1 MTPSFYQR
9 LLRGE
14 TELKILLE
22 GRTMSGHLPSTFALA
37 NLSDREKL
45 VGSANL
51 RLRLNR
57 VISNHAQDYFSLTK
71 AIIGQ
76 VLPHFKSADWHFSRV
91 LAMV

>member
-22 GRTMSGHLPSTFALA
+22 GGTMSGHLPSTFALA
-37 NLSDREKL
+37 NLSGREKL

-57 VISNHAQDYFSLTK
+57 VISNRAHNYFSLRK
-71 AIIGQ
+71 AIIGR
-76 VLPHFKSADWHFSRV
+76 VLPHFKSADWHSSRV
-91 LAMV
+91 IAMI